1 MKLKYYLRGLG
12 VGIVVTAVILTI
24 ANHLGNKMSDED
36 IIKRAAKLGMVMK
49 EDESLF
55 PPTEPET
62 TTPEPTSPSPAE
74 QETTA
79 VKPAEQETTAVKPA
93 EPETT
98 TPEPTTPVPTEPE
111 TTTPVPAEPQTS
123 GIVIHTATITVTSGM
138 YSEAVSQKLEE
149 AGIVKNWREF
159 NEYLTSNGYSER
171 LQTGTHSFNSEMGYN
186 EIAEILVSR

>member
-74 QETTA
+74 QDTTA
-79 VKPAEQETTAVKPA
+79 VKP
-93 EPETT
+93 T

>member
-12 VGIVVTAVILTI
+12 IGIVVTAVILTI

-62 TTPEPTSPSPAE
+62 TTPEP
-74 QETTA
+74 
-79 VKPAEQETTAVKPA
+79 
-93 EPETT
+93 T

-159 NEYLTSNGYSER
+159 NEYLTSNGYAER
-171 LQTGTHSFNSEMGYN
+171 LQTGTHSFNSEMN
-186 EIAEILVSR
+186 FKEIAEILVSR

>member
-62 TTPEPTSPSPAE
+62 TTPEPTSPSPTE
-74 QETTA
+74 QD
-79 VKPAEQETTAVKPA
+79 TTAVKPA

-123 GIVIHTATITVTSGM
+123 GVVIHTATITVTSGM
-138 YSEAVSQKLEE
+138 YSEAVSQRLEE
-149 AGIVKNWREF
+149 AGIVKNWREL
-159 NEYLTSNGYSER
+159 NEYLTSNGYAER
-171 LQTGTHSFNSEMGYN
+171 LQTGTHSFNSEMDFN

>member
-62 TTPEPTSPSPAE
+62 TTPEPTSPSPTE
-74 QETTA
+74 QD
-79 VKPAEQETTAVKPA
+79 TTAVKPA

-98 TPEPTTPVPTEPE
+98 TSEPTTPVPTEPE

-123 GIVIHTATITVTSGM
+123 GVVIHTATITVTSGM
-138 YSEAVSQKLEE
+138 YSEAVSQRLEE

-159 NEYLTSNGYSER
+159 NEYLTSHGYAER
-171 LQTGTHSFNSEMGYN
+171 LQTGTHSFNSEMDFN

>member
-12 VGIVVTAVILTI
+12 VGIVVTAIILTI

-36 IIKRAAKLGMVMK
+36 IIKRAGKLGMVMK

-62 TTPEPTSPSPAE
+62 TTPEPTSPVTTEPD
-74 QETTA
+74 TTA
-79 VKPAEQETTAVKPA
+79 IKPE

-98 TPEPTTPVPTEPE
+98 TPEPATPAPTEPQ
-111 TTTPVPAEPQTS
+111 TPEV
-123 GIVIHTATITVTSGM
+123 VIHTATITVTSGM

-149 AGIVKNWREF
+149 VGIVSNWREF
-159 NEYLTSNGYSER
+159 NEYLTSNGYAER
-171 LQTGTHSFNSEMGYN
+171 LQTGTHSFNSGMSFNEM
-186 EIAEILVSR
+186 AEILVSR

>member
-62 TTPEPTSPSPAE
+62 TTPEPT
-74 QETTA
+74 
-79 VKPAEQETTAVKPA
+79 
-93 EPETT
+93 
-98 TPEPTTPVPTEPE
+98 TPVPTEPE

-123 GIVIHTATITVTSGM
+123 GVVIHTATITVTSGM
-138 YSEAVSQKLEE
+138 YSEAVSQRLEE

-159 NEYLTSNGYSER
+159 NEYLTSNGYAER
-171 LQTGTHSFNSEMGYN
+171 LQTGTHSFNSEMNFN

>member
-62 TTPEPTSPSPAE
+62 TTPEPTSPSPTE
-74 QETTA
+74 QDTT
-79 VKPAEQETTAVKPA
+79 PGTPA

-123 GIVIHTATITVTSGM
+123 GVVIHTATITVTSGM

-159 NEYLTSNGYSER
+159 NEYLTSNGYAER
-171 LQTGTHSFNSEMGYN
+171 LQTGTHSFNSEMDFN

>member
-79 VKPAEQETTAVKPA
+79 VKPAE
-93 EPETT
+93 PET
-98 TPEPTTPVPTEPE
+98 TTPVPTEPE

>member
-62 TTPEPTSPSPAE
+62 TTPEPTSPSPTE
-74 QETTA
+74 QD
-79 VKPAEQETTAVKPA
+79 TTAVKPA

-138 YSEAVSQKLEE
+138 YSEAVSQRLEE
-149 AGIVKNWREF
+149 AGIVKNWCEF
-159 NEYLTSNGYSER
+159 NEYLTSNGYAER
-171 LQTGTHSFNSEMGYN
+171 LQTGTHSFNSEMDFN

>member
-12 VGIVVTAVILTI
+12 IGIVVTAVILTI

-62 TTPEPTSPSPAE
+62 TEPEPTSPSPAE
-74 QETTA
+74 QD
-79 VKPAEQETTAVKPA
+79 TTAVKPA

-98 TPEPTTPVPTEPE
+98 TPEPTTPEPTEPE

-123 GIVIHTATITVTSGM
+123 GVVIHTATITVTSGM
-138 YSEAVSQKLEE
+138 YSEAVSQRLED

-159 NEYLTSNGYSER
+159 NEYLTSNGYAER
-171 LQTGTHSFNSEMGYN
+171 LQTGTHSFNSEMDFN

>member
-79 VKPAEQETTAVKPA
+79 VKPAE
-93 EPETT
+93 
-98 TPEPTTPVPTEPE
+98 PE

-123 GIVIHTATITVTSGM
+123 GVVIHTATITVTSGM

>member
-62 TTPEPTSPSPAE
+62 MTPEPTSPSPTE
-74 QETTA
+74 QD
-79 VKPAEQETTAVKPA
+79 TTAVKPA

-123 GIVIHTATITVTSGM
+123 GVVIHTATITVTSGM
-138 YSEAVSQKLEE
+138 YSEAVSQRLEE
-149 AGIVKNWREF
+149 AGIVNNWREF
-159 NEYLTSNGYSER
+159 NEYLTSNGYAER
-171 LQTGTHSFNSEMGYN
+171 LQTGTHSFNSEMDFN

>member
-62 TTPEPTSPSPAE
+62 TTPEPTSPSPTE
-74 QETTA
+74 QD
-79 VKPAEQETTAVKPA
+79 TTAVKPA

-111 TTTPVPAEPQTS
+111 TTTPVPAEPQAS
-123 GIVIHTATITVTSGM
+123 GVVIHTATITVTSGM
-138 YSEAVSQKLEE
+138 YSEAVSQRLEE

-159 NEYLTSNGYSER
+159 NEYLTSNGYAER
-171 LQTGTHSFNSEMGYN
+171 LQTGTHSFNSEMDFN

>member
-79 VKPAEQETTAVKPA
+79 VKPAE
-93 EPETT
+93 PETT

-149 AGIVKNWREF
+149 AG
-159 NEYLTSNGYSER
+159 TPD
-171 LQTGTHSFNSEMGYN
+171 GTRPGRRPG
-186 EIAEILVSR
+186 A

>member
-74 QETTA
+74 QDTTA
-79 VKPAEQETTAVKPA
+79 VKPAES
-93 EPETT
+93 ETT

-123 GIVIHTATITVTSGM
+123 GVVIHTATITVTSGM

-159 NEYLTSNGYSER
+159 NEYLTSNGYAER
-171 LQTGTHSFNSEMGYN
+171 LQTGTHSFNSEMDFK

>member
-12 VGIVVTAVILTI
+12 VGVVVTAVILTI

-62 TTPEPTSPSPAE
+62 TTPEPTSPSPTE
-74 QETTA
+74 QD
-79 VKPAEQETTAVKPA
+79 TTAVKPA

-111 TTTPVPAEPQTS
+111 ATTPMPAEPQTS
-123 GIVIHTATITVTSGM
+123 GVVIHTATITVTSGM
-138 YSEAVSQKLEE
+138 YSEAVSQRLEE

-159 NEYLTSNGYSER
+159 NEYLTSNGYAER
-171 LQTGTHSFNSEMGYN
+171 LQTGTHSFNSEMDFN

>member
-62 TTPEPTSPSPAE
+62 TTPEPTSPSPTE
-74 QETTA
+74 QD
-79 VKPAEQETTAVKPA
+79 TTAVKPA

-123 GIVIHTATITVTSGM
+123 GVVIHTATITVTSGM
-138 YSEAVSQKLEE
+138 HSEAVSQRLEE

-159 NEYLTSNGYSER
+159 NEYLTSNGYAER
-171 LQTGTHSFNSEMGYN
+171 LQTGTHSFNSEMDFN

>member
-62 TTPEPTSPSPAE
+62 TTPEPTSSSPAE
-74 QETTA
+74 QD
-79 VKPAEQETTAVKPA
+79 TTAVKPA

-98 TPEPTTPVPTEPE
+98 TPEPTTPEP
-111 TTTPVPAEPQTS
+111 TTPVPAEPQTS
-123 GIVIHTATITVTSGM
+123 GVVIHTATITVTSGM
-138 YSEAVSQKLEE
+138 YSEAVSQRLEE

-159 NEYLTSNGYSER
+159 NEYLTSNGYAER
-171 LQTGTHSFNSEMGYN
+171 LQTGTHSFNSEMDFN

>member
-62 TTPEPTSPSPAE
+62 TTPEPTSPSPTE
-74 QETTA
+74 QD
-79 VKPAEQETTAVKPA
+79 TTAVKPA

-111 TTTPVPAEPQTS
+111 TTTPVSAEPQTS
-123 GIVIHTATITVTSGM
+123 GVVIHTATITVTSGM
-138 YSEAVSQKLEE
+138 YSEAVSQRLEE

-159 NEYLTSNGYSER
+159 NEYLTSNGYAER
-171 LQTGTHSFNSEMGYN
+171 LQTGTHSFNSEMDFN

>member
-12 VGIVVTAVILTI
+12 VGIVVTAIILTI

-36 IIKRAAKLGMVMK
+36 IIKRAGKLGMVMK

-62 TTPEPTSPSPAE
+62 TTPEPTSPVTTEPD
-74 QETTA
+74 TTA
-79 VKPAEQETTAVKPA
+79 IKPE

-111 TTTPVPAEPQTS
+111 TTTPEPATPAPTEPQTS
-123 GIVIHTATITVTSGM
+123 EVVIHTATITVTSGM

-149 AGIVKNWREF
+149 VGIVSNWREF
-159 NEYLTSNGYSER
+159 NEYLTSNGYAER
-171 LQTGTHSFNSEMGYN
+171 LQTGTHSFNSGMSFNEM
-186 EIAEILVSR
+186 AEILVSR

>member
-62 TTPEPTSPSPAE
+62 TTPEPTSSSPTE
-74 QETTA
+74 QDTTA
-79 VKPAEQETTAVKPA
+79 VKPAEPETTTPEPTSPSPAEQETTAVKPA

-98 TPEPTTPVPTEPE
+98 TP
-111 TTTPVPAEPQTS
+111 VPAEPQTS
-123 GIVIHTATITVTSGM
+123 GVVIHTATITVTSGM
-138 YSEAVSQKLEE
+138 YSEAVSQRLED

-159 NEYLTSNGYSER
+159 NEYLTSNGYAER
-171 LQTGTHSFNSEMGYN
+171 LQTGTHSFNSEMDFN

>member
-55 PPTEPET
+55 PP
-62 TTPEPTSPSPAE
+62 
-74 QETTA
+74 
-79 VKPAEQETTAVKPA
+79 A

-98 TPEPTTPVPTEPE
+98 TPESTTPVPTEPE

-123 GIVIHTATITVTSGM
+123 GVVIHTATITVTSGM

-159 NEYLTSNGYSER
+159 NEYLTSNGYAER
-171 LQTGTHSFNSEMGYN
+171 LQTGTHSFNSEMDFN

>member
-55 PPTEPET
+55 PPTESET
-62 TTPEPTSPSPAE
+62 TTPEPTSPSPTE
-74 QETTA
+74 QD
-79 VKPAEQETTAVKPA
+79 TTAVKPA

-123 GIVIHTATITVTSGM
+123 GVVIHTATITVTSGM
-138 YSEAVSQKLEE
+138 YSEAVSQRLEE

-159 NEYLTSNGYSER
+159 NEYLTSNGYAER
-171 LQTGTHSFNSEMGYN
+171 LQTGTHSFNSEMDFN

>member
-62 TTPEPTSPSPAE
+62 TTPEPTSPSPTE
-74 QETTA
+74 QD
-79 VKPAEQETTAVKPA
+79 TTAVKPA

-123 GIVIHTATITVTSGM
+123 GVVIQTATITVTSGM

-159 NEYLTSNGYSER
+159 NEYLTSNGYAER
-171 LQTGTHSFNSEMGYN
+171 LQTGTHSFNSEMDFN

>member
-62 TTPEPTSPSPAE
+62 TTPEPTSSSPAE
-74 QETTA
+74 QD
-79 VKPAEQETTAVKPA
+79 TTAVKPA

-98 TPEPTTPVPTEPE
+98 T
-111 TTTPVPAEPQTS
+111 
-123 GIVIHTATITVTSGM
+123 
-138 YSEAVSQKLEE
+138 LEE

>member
-79 VKPAEQETTAVKPA
+79 VKPAE
-93 EPETT
+93 PETT
-98 TPEPTTPVPTEPE
+98 TPEP
-111 TTTPVPAEPQTS
+111 TTPVPAEPQTS

-171 LQTGTHSFNSEMGYN
+171 LQTGTHSFNSEMGFN

>member
-62 TTPEPTSPSPAE
+62 TTPEPTSSSPAE
-74 QETTA
+74 QD
-79 VKPAEQETTAVKPA
+79 TTAVKPA

-98 TPEPTTPVPTEPE
+98 TPEPTDRKSV
-111 TTTPVPAEPQTS
+111 V
-123 GIVIHTATITVTSGM
+123 
-138 YSEAVSQKLEE
+138 
-149 AGIVKNWREF
+149 
-159 NEYLTSNGYSER
+159 
-171 LQTGTHSFNSEMGYN
+171 
-186 EIAEILVSR
+186 

>member
-62 TTPEPTSPSPAE
+62 TTPEPTSPSPTE
-74 QETTA
+74 QD
-79 VKPAEQETTAVKPA
+79 TTAVKPA
-93 EPETT
+93 EPET
-98 TPEPTTPVPTEPE
+98 TTPVPTEPE

-123 GIVIHTATITVTSGM
+123 GVVIHTATITVTSGM
-138 YSEAVSQKLEE
+138 YSEAVSQRLEE

-159 NEYLTSNGYSER
+159 NEYLTSNGYAER
-171 LQTGTHSFNSEMGYN
+171 LQTGTHSFNSEMDFN

>member
-62 TTPEPTSPSPAE
+62 TTPEPTSPSPTE
-74 QETTA
+74 QD
-79 VKPAEQETTAVKPA
+79 TTAVKPA
-93 EPETT
+93 EPET
-98 TPEPTTPVPTEPE
+98 TTPVPTEPE

-123 GIVIHTATITVTSGM
+123 GVVIHTATITVTSGM

-159 NEYLTSNGYSER
+159 NEYLTSNGYAER
-171 LQTGTHSFNSEMGYN
+171 LQTGTHSFNSEMDFN

>member
-79 VKPAEQETTAVKPA
+79 VKPAEQATTAVKPA

>member
-62 TTPEPTSPSPAE
+62 TTPEPT
-74 QETTA
+74 
-79 VKPAEQETTAVKPA
+79 
-93 EPETT
+93 
-98 TPEPTTPVPTEPE
+98 TPVPTEPE

-123 GIVIHTATITVTSGM
+123 GVVIHTATITVTSGM
-138 YSEAVSQKLEE
+138 YSEAVSQRLEE

-159 NEYLTSNGYSER
+159 NEYLTSNGYAER
-171 LQTGTHSFNSEMGYN
+171 LQTGTHSFNSEMDFN

>member
-62 TTPEPTSPSPAE
+62 TTPEPTSPSPTE
-74 QETTA
+74 QD
-79 VKPAEQETTAVKPA
+79 TTAVKPA

-98 TPEPTTPVPTEPE
+98 TPEPTTPVP
-111 TTTPVPAEPQTS
+111 AEPQTS
-123 GIVIHTATITVTSGM
+123 GTVIHTATITVTSGM
-138 YSEAVSQKLEE
+138 YSEAVSQRLEE

-159 NEYLTSNGYSER
+159 NEYLTSNGYAER
-171 LQTGTHSFNSEMGYN
+171 LQTGTHSFNSKMDFN

>member
-49 EDESLF
+49 EEESLF

-74 QETTA
+74 QDTTA
-79 VKPAEQETTAVKPA
+79 VKPTEL
-93 EPETT
+93 ETT

-123 GIVIHTATITVTSGM
+123 GVVIHTATITVTSGM
-138 YSEAVSQKLEE
+138 YSEAVSQRLEE

-159 NEYLTSNGYSER
+159 NEYLTSNGYAER
-171 LQTGTHSFNSEMGYN
+171 LQTGTHSFNSEMDFN

>member
-62 TTPEPTSPSPAE
+62 TTPEPTSPSPTE
-74 QETTA
+74 QD
-79 VKPAEQETTAVKPA
+79 TTAVKPA

-98 TPEPTTPVPTEPE
+98 TPVPTEPE
-111 TTTPVPAEPQTS
+111 TTTPVSAEPQTS
-123 GIVIHTATITVTSGM
+123 GVVIHTATITVTSGM
-138 YSEAVSQKLEE
+138 YSEAVSQRLEE

-159 NEYLTSNGYSER
+159 NEYLTSNGYAER
-171 LQTGTHSFNSEMGYN
+171 LQTGTHSFNSEMDFN

>member
-62 TTPEPTSPSPAE
+62 TTPEPTSPSPTE
-74 QETTA
+74 QD
-79 VKPAEQETTAVKPA
+79 TTAVKPA

-123 GIVIHTATITVTSGM
+123 GVVIHTATITVTSGM
-138 YSEAVSQKLEE
+138 YSEAVSQRLEE

-159 NEYLTSNGYSER
+159 NEYLTSNSYAER
-171 LQTGTHSFNSEMGYN
+171 LQTGTHSFNSEMDFN

>member
-62 TTPEPTSPSPAE
+62 TTPEPTSPSPTE
-74 QETTA
+74 QD
-79 VKPAEQETTAVKPA
+79 TTAVKPA

-123 GIVIHTATITVTSGM
+123 GVVIHTAKITVTSGM
-138 YSEAVSQKLEE
+138 YSEAVSQRLEE

-159 NEYLTSNGYSER
+159 NEYLTSNGYAER
-171 LQTGTHSFNSEMGYN
+171 LQTGTHSFNSEMDFN